1 MYRLFSCQ
9 SQQLSAPL
17 GRIAWPQHNRKTIT
31 TQLGRPALRAAS
43 TMPPQTI
50 IAEAARNARAATHDF
65 RSDTATLPTSSMLSS
80 TITEA
85 PRYGDDVFSQDEPT
99 SALETYVGELT
110 GLGNA
115 LFVSSGTMGNQ
126 LALRALLHQPPH
138 SVVCGRQS
146 HVFVH
151 ECGMASMFSQ
161 AHLIPVL
168 NSPHMSDSNTN
179 NEQEKSYMTLES
191 IIPNIVPAD
200 GEIHGSPTRIIA
212 LENTHNGQ
220 ITPVSEV
227 KRIGEYARQCGLKVH
242 MDGARLW
249 NACYPPSS
257 AGMAPAQAAET
268 AKSLL
273 REYCSHVDTVSLCF
287 SKSLGAPAG
296 SILAARSPEVI
307 ARARHL
313 RKALGGGMR
322 QTGILTAPARVAI
335 DEVFLAGEPLLRANA
350 VARELE
356 EEWVALGG
364 AVMTGLAQE
373 TNMVWLDL
381 GRAGVAGEE
390 LEKIA
395 EEEGVRVYAPRIV
408 THYQISAD
416 GLAAMKRV
424 LKRTMELS
432 KKKKKS
438 EGAEL
443 PMTEHQVYSYKT
455 KKS

>member
-1 MYRLFSCQ
+1 M
-9 SQQLSAPL
+9 A
-17 GRIAWPQHNRKTIT
+17 
-31 TQLGRPALRAAS
+31 
-43 TMPPQTI
+43 PQTI

-65 RSDTATLPTSSMLSS
+65 RSDTVTLPSSSMLSS

-85 PRYGDDVFSQDEPT
+85 PRYGDDVYTQDEPT
-99 SALETYVGELT
+99 NVLEAYVGELT

-138 SVVCGRQS
+138 SVICGRQS
-146 HVFVH
+146 HIFVY

-161 AHLIPVL
+161 AHLIPVP
-168 NSPHMSDSNTN
+168 NVTNTN
-179 NEQEKSYMTLES
+179 NNEQRQPYMTLES

-212 LENTHNGQ
+212 LENTRSGK

-227 KRIGEYARQCGLKVH
+227 KRIAEYARQHGLKVH

-296 SILAARSPEVI
+296 SILAARSPDVI

-335 DEVFLAGEPLLRANA
+335 DEVFLAGEPMLRANA

-364 AVMTGLAQE
+364 GVIAGLAQE

-381 GRAGVAGEE
+381 GRAGVAGAEFE
-390 LEKIA
+390 RIA
-395 EEEGVRVYAPRIV
+395 EEEGVRARAPRIV

-432 KKKKKS
+432 KKKKS

-443 PMTEHQVYSYKT
+443 PTTDHQASGTLYSYKT
-455 KKS
+455 EKS